1 MGIWK
6 IFLTIVDFKGLQAAV
21 ARQECCQVL
30 AFMGGFQQL
39 TTSGIIRQS
48 LVGKSIV
55 YRSHQV
61 GRAARLE
68 PGNISFS
75 ACHVLLLEAV
85 FLCEDHLYSVY
96 EPHRLIVV
104 LFQCVNKQTSNVNET
119 STPLLDSSMRRTF
132 QFRQFLVCHV
142 KYLIADISVSCVE
155 PDELLKVRFD
165 GFCATTTFLVEQPGE
180 FQHLGCDAPEVLFP
194 IDPVAVGILAS
205 YQTGSLVYHPVTC
218 LG

>member
-1 MGIWK
+1 MFHRWPFGPCISHG
-6 IFLTIVDFKGLQAAV
+6 F
-21 ARQECCQVL
+21 
-30 AFMGGFQQL
+30 FQQL

-48 LVGKSIV
+48 IVGKSIL

-61 GRAARLE
+61 GSAARLE
-68 PGNISFS
+68 PGDISFS

-85 FLCEDHLYSVY
+85 FLCEDHPCPVY

-119 STPLLDSSMRRTF
+119 GTPLLDSSTRRTF

-142 KYLIADISVSCVE
+142 KHLIADISASCVE

-165 GFCATTTFLVEQPGE
+165 GFCATTALLVEQPGE
-180 FQHLGCDAPEVLFP
+180 FQHLGRDAQKYFFL
-194 IDPVAVGILAS
+194 
-205 YQTGSLVYHPVTC
+205 
-218 LG
+218 